1 MDDIQVFNNDQFG
14 QVRTVFRGGEPWFVA
29 VDVCKALEI
38 KNGRDAM
45 NRLDDDEKM
54 TVGLTDGHS
63 GQRGGA
69 QMQTLVNEPGL
80 YTLVLGSRKPE
91 AKTFKRWITHEVIPS
106 IRKTGGYIAGQDD
119 MSDAELLSRAILV
132 AQRQIEQRDLR
143 IRELE
148 PKAQFADDVSGS
160 PDSISVGELAKL
172 LKQNGVDIGRTRLF
186 AWLRGNGYLIKAGDE
201 YNMPSQRSMDAKL
214 FEIKETLAM
223 LNDGTRRLIRTPMVT
238 GRGQRYFLR
247 RGYLIV

>member
-1 MDDIQVFNNDQFG
+1 MDNIQVFSNDQFG
-14 QVRTVFRGGEPWFVA
+14 QVRTVFKDGEPWFVA
-29 VDVCKALEI
+29 ADVCRALSI
-38 KNGRDAM
+38 ANPSDALR
-45 NRLDDDEKM
+45 RLDDDEKAL
-54 TVGLTDGHS
+54 VSIEGLSRGNDS
-63 GQRGGA
+63 GNI
-69 QMQTLVNEPGL
+69 VNEPGL
-80 YTLVLGSRKPE
+80 YSLVLGSRKPE
-91 AKTFKRWITHEVIPS
+91 AKAFKRWITHEVIPS

-119 MSDAELLSRAILV
+119 MSDTELLSRAILV

-172 LKQNGVDIGRTRLF
+172 LKQNGVDIGKTRLF
-186 AWLRGNGYLIKAGDE
+186 AWLRGNGYLIKTGDE